1 MTEETAQ
8 RETAS
13 RSRWSTALVSAF
25 GGPFGGF
32 LWIGSGKL
40 AVVSLVVISAIVF
53 ALAYTGF
60 PVLPGADLAWL
71 ANFSGIGSMI
81 LGAALVVP
89 FAHRFK
95 PDKWYAHGF
104 WVLMLVFLTYPAVFA
119 VRSFLFQ
126 PFSISSGSMVPTLQE
141 GDYTFVSKFAY
152 GYSRYSVPFNLLPI
166 EGRTYGAEPK
176 RGDVVAFKFP
186 PDPSVDYIQRI
197 VGLPGDRIQMVDG
210 VLHINDVAVGL
221 EEAGTFSYEERPAKL
236 QRETLPGGVSHFVL
250 DLSDNSIGD
259 NTRVFDVPEGHYFVL
274 GDNRDNASDSRFKV
288 GFVPYEN
295 LVGKTVRLFWN
306 SQGTDYSSRQTLD
319 GSVTK

>member
-1 MTEETAQ
+1 
-8 RETAS
+8 
-13 RSRWSTALVSAF
+13 
-25 GGPFGGF
+25 
-32 LWIGSGKL
+32 
-40 AVVSLVVISAIVF
+40 
-53 ALAYTGF
+53 
-60 PVLPGADLAWL
+60 
-71 ANFSGIGSMI
+71 
-81 LGAALVVP
+81 
-89 FAHRFK
+89 
-95 PDKWYAHGF
+95 
-104 WVLMLVFLTYPAVFA
+104 MLVFLTYPAVFA